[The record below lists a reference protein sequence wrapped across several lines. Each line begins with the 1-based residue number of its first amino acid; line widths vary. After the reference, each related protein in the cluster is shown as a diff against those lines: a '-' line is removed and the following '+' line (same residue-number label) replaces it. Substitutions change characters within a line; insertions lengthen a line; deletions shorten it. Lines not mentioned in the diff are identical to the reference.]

1 MKAAYLLDHAIHVGS
16 LDDPTPGPGEV
27 VVRTCAC
34 GVCASDLH
42 VMRHGKQLVE
52 WSKAYGGPFNMDLT
66 NPVVLGHEYV
76 GEIIDYGPDTSRR
89 LKKATRVTSTPALI
103 RQTGLLC
110 VGLSNDAPGG
120 FGEYMVLS
128 EALLQPVP
136 DALGTDL
143 AAMAEPVSVGMYYVR
158 AARLTAEDTPLVIGC
173 GAIGLA
179 MILALK
185 LTKSRPIIAAD
196 YSEIRRNLALAMG
209 ADIVIDP
216 KNGSPY
222 SPQAGFGG
230 RTPNVIFECVG
241 VPGVMDG
248 IIRACAP
255 GARIMVSGWCLET
268 DHMFT
273 PAAHTKGLTLK
284 YGGGPMPEDFE
295 AAVRGLGDGVIDP
308 GPWIGERV
316 GLTGVGA
323 ALEDMQNPA
332 NPIRTIVDPR
342 MG

>member
-1 MKAAYLLDHAIHVGS
+1 
-16 LDDPTPGPGEV
+16 
-27 VVRTCAC
+27 
-34 GVCASDLH
+34 
-42 VMRHGKQLVE
+42 MRHGEQLVE
-52 WSKAYGGPFNMDLT
+52 WSKAYGGPFNMDL
-66 NPVVLGHEYV
+66 NRPVVMGHEYV
-76 GEIIDYGPDTSRR
+76 GEIIDYGPGTSQR
-89 LKKATRVTSTPALI
+89 LKKGSRVTSTPALI
-103 RQTGLLC
+103 RETGLLC

-120 FGEYMVLS
+120 FGEYMVLN

-136 DALGTDL
+136 DALGIDL

-158 AARLTAEDTPLVIGC
+158 DARLTSDDTPLVIGC

-185 LTKSRPIIAAD
+185 LTKARPIIAAD
-196 YSEIRRNLALAMG
+196 YSESRRKLALAMG

-216 KNGSPY
+216 AAASPY
-222 SPQAGFGG
+222 SAQTTFGG
-230 RTPNVIFECVG
+230 KIPNVIFECVG

-273 PAAHTKGLTLK
+273 PAAHTKGLTIK
-284 YGGGPMPEDFE
+284 YGGGPQLEDFE

-308 GPWIGERV
+308 TPWIGQRV
-316 GLTGVGA
+316 GLGGVSA
-323 ALEDMQNPA
+323 ALEGIQNSA

-342 MG
+342 MEIPAPDFT